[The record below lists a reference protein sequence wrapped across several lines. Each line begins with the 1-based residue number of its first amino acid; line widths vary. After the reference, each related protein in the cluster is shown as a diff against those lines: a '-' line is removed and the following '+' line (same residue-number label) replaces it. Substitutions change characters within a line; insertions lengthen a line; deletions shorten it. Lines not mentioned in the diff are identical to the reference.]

1 MKILEEKL
9 QKKQMVEFYKIQK
22 LLSSEDIQDLISSVG
37 GELKEQ
43 NSQSFEKFVNFK
55 IMEPI
60 PEMKLVKWRK
70 NCVVKIGKLKKS
82 NQECQIAETQDNHLV
97 IWHEGTNDEDFGILK
112 PLTIVK
118 EDSCRKLRMKYKDN
132 MIAIKIRKKT
142 MFNKMQRTMI
152 DFPNKED

>member
-1 MKILEEKL
+1 
-9 QKKQMVEFYKIQK
+9 
-22 LLSSEDIQDLISSVG
+22 
-37 GELKEQ
+37 
-43 NSQSFEKFVNFK
+43 
-55 IMEPI
+55 
-60 PEMKLVKWRK
+60 
-70 NCVVKIGKLKKS
+70 
-82 NQECQIAETQDNHLV
+82 V